1 MKYITWY
8 PTKLWRAWY
17 HDEPHEEWRGGRTS
31 CGGRRRWSR
40 GSRWTLRRNTT
51 RSCLQLQTHQEYRNS
66 PQAGITG
73 CISLSARTGKPWWTA
88 RGWRL
93 SGRGCRL
100 SWCSW
105 WWWYGSHLEEVVGY
119 HDVLDVVWLSVF
131 HKPRAC
137 EPYHIV
143 VEGAQTQHW
152 PGGGHEQPVVHSANQ
167 T

>member
-17 HDEPHEEWRGGRTS
+17 HDEQHEGWRDGRTS
-31 CGGRRRWSR
+31 SWGRRRWSR

-73 CISLSARTGKPWWTA
+73 CISLSARTGKPWWTT

-131 HKPRAC
+131 HKPRPC

-143 VEGAQTQHW
+143 VEGTQTQHW

-167 T
+167 K